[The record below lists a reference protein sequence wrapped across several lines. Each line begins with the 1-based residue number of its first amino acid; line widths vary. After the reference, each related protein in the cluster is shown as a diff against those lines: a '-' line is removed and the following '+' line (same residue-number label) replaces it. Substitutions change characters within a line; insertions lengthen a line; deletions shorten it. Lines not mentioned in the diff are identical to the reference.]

1 MIGLNSVKDKLVKD
15 FISECIV
22 VDPSTPASKAI
33 GLMKENDSYEVFAWV
48 GDKIG
53 TVTVRDILKAKNP
66 ANMKAESFLN
76 FVPKLSVNTEL
87 LQAAK
92 IMADY
97 RLRALPIIHHNKII
111 GKIDVKSIVK
121 EVKDSA
127 LGNIRVS
134 KIMSPSPI
142 TVAVGEKISKAREIM
157 LRRKIDHLPVVK
169 FRRVGGILTSMQI
182 VFNLISDLRGDKYRA
197 GVPDIFNPLDYP
209 VEAIMSASP
218 LECSPQTS
226 IKKVAENMLNQNSS
240 YSLVT
245 MGEEIQGIVTY
256 RDFAKLISLGETR
269 VNVPVYIIGLPEDPF
284 EAEAAKI
291 KFIRLIEGISRF
303 LPSIIE
309 ARSTIKS
316 SSLDKQRRRYEVN
329 VSVRTARNVINY
341 SSGGWDLPSIYDD
354 IANAIRKIVT
364 AKKRIKKRRR
374 SRFAP

>member
-1 MIGLNSVKDKLVKD
+1 
-15 FISECIV
+15 
-22 VDPSTPASKAI
+22 
-33 GLMKENDSYEVFAWV
+33 
-48 GDKIG
+48 
-53 TVTVRDILKAKNP
+53 
-66 ANMKAESFLN
+66 
-76 FVPKLSVNTEL
+76 
-87 LQAAK
+87 
-92 IMADY
+92 
-97 RLRALPIIHHNKII
+97 
-111 GKIDVKSIVK
+111 
-121 EVKDSA
+121 
-127 LGNIRVS
+127 
-134 KIMSPSPI
+134 
-142 TVAVGEKISKAREIM
+142 
-157 LRRKIDHLPVVK
+157 
-169 FRRVGGILTSMQI
+169 
-182 VFNLISDLRGDKYRA
+182 
-197 GVPDIFNPLDYP
+197 
-209 VEAIMSASP
+209 
-218 LECSPQTS
+218 
-226 IKKVAENMLNQNSS
+226 MLNQNSS

-245 MGEEIQGIVTY
+245 MGEVIQGIVTY

-291 KFIRLIEGISRF
+291 KFIRLIDGISRF